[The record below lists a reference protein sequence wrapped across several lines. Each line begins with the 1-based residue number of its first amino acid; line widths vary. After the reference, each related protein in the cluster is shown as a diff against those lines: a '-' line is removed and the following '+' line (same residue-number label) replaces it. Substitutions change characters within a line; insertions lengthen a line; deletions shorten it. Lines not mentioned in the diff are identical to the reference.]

1 MTKGLDQIL
10 SRLTELQVKA
20 PKAAR
25 AAVKEGADKVEE
37 ILKVN
42 TPVYFILDDVHAK
55 DDTRVTSFKGGDHGL
70 ISKDIG
76 YSRATGWRIHFPD
89 DGTKYQKS
97 QGFEE
102 RTINEATPIVKEIYA
117 TKVKEG
123 LGL

>member
-1 MTKGLDQIL
+1 MTKGIYQIL
-10 SRLTELQVKA
+10 SRLTELQAKA

-25 AAVKEGADKVEE
+25 LAVKEAADETE
-37 ILKVN
+37 QILKKN
-42 TPVYFILDDVHAK
+42 TPVYYILDNVHAK
-55 DDTRVTSFKGGDHGL
+55 DDTRVSSFKGGDHGL

-76 YSRATGWRIHFPD
+76 YGRATGWRIHFPD
-89 DGTKYQKS
+89 DGTKYQKG

-102 RTINEATPIVKEIYA
+102 KTINEATPIVKEIYA

>member
-1 MTKGLDQIL
+1 MTKGIDQIL
-10 SRLTELQVKA
+10 SRLTELQAKA

-25 AAVKEGADKVEE
+25 LAVKEAADETE
-37 ILKVN
+37 QILKKN
-42 TPVYFILDDVHAK
+42 TPVYYILDNVHAK
-55 DDTRVTSFKGGDHGL
+55 DDTRVSSFKGSDHGL

-76 YSRATGWRIHFPD
+76 YGRATGWRIHFPD
-89 DGTKYQKS
+89 DGTKYQKG

-102 RTINEATPIVKEIYA
+102 KTINEATPIVKEIYA

>member
-1 MTKGLDQIL
+1 MTKGIDQIL
-10 SRLTELQVKA
+10 SRLTELQAKA

-25 AAVKEGADKVEE
+25 LAVKEAADETE
-37 ILKVN
+37 QILKKN
-42 TPVYFILDDVHAK
+42 TPVYYILDGAHAK
-55 DDTRVTSFKGGDHGL
+55 DDTRVSSFKGGDHGL

-76 YSRATGWRIHFPD
+76 YGRATGWRIHFPD
-89 DGTKYQKS
+89 DGTKYQKG

-102 RTINEATPIVKEIYA
+102 KTINEATPIVKEIYA

>member
-10 SRLTELQVKA
+10 SRLTELQVRA
-20 PKAAR
+20 PRAAR
-25 AAVKEGADKVEE
+25 QAVKEAADETE
-37 ILKVN
+37 QILKKN
-42 TPVYFILDDVHAK
+42 TPVYFILDEVHAK
-55 DDTRVTSFKGGDHGL
+55 DDTKVTGFKGGDHGL

-76 YSRATGWRIHFPD
+76 YGRATGWRIHFPD

-102 RTINEATPIVKEIYA
+102 KTINEATPIVKEIYA

>member
-25 AAVKEGADKVEE
+25 LAVKEAADETE
-37 ILKVN
+37 QILKKN
-42 TPVYFILDDVHAK
+42 TPVYYILDNVHAK
-55 DDTRVTSFKGGDHGL
+55 DDTRVSSFKGGDHGL

-76 YSRATGWRIHFPD
+76 YGRATGWRIHFPD

-102 RTINEATPIVKEIYA
+102 KTINEATPIVKEIYA

>member
-10 SRLTELQVKA
+10 SRLTELQAKA

-25 AAVKEGADKVEE
+25 AAVKEGADEVEK

-42 TPVYFILDDVHAK
+42 TPVYFVHAK
-55 DDTRVTSFKGGDHGL
+55 DDTRVTGFKGGDHGL

-76 YSRATGWRIHFPD
+76 YGRATGWRIHFPD
-89 DGTKYQKS
+89 DGTKYQRG

-117 TKVKEG
+117 SKVKEG

>member
-10 SRLTELQVKA
+10 SRLTELQAKA

-25 AAVKEGADKVEE
+25 AAVKEGADEVEK

-42 TPVYFILDDVHAK
+42 TPVYFVMDNVHAK
-55 DDTRVTSFKGGDHGL
+55 DDTRVTGFKGGDHGL

-76 YSRATGWRIHFPD
+76 YGPATGWRIHFPD
-89 DGTKYQKS
+89 DGTKYQRG

-117 TKVKEG
+117 SKVKEG

>member
-10 SRLTELQVKA
+10 SRLNELQVKA

-25 AAVKEGADKVEE
+25 AAVGEGADEVEK

-42 TPVYFILDDVHAK
+42 TPVYFVLDGVHVK
-55 DDTRVTSFKGGDHGL
+55 DFKGGDHGL

-76 YSRATGWRIHFPD
+76 FGRATGWRIHFPD
-89 DGTKYQKS
+89 DGTKYQKA

-102 RTINEATPIVKEIYA
+102 KTINEATPIVKEIYA

>member
-10 SRLTELQVKA
+10 SRLNELQVKA

-25 AAVKEGADKVEE
+25 AAVGEAADEVEK

-42 TPVYFILDDVHAK
+42 TPEYYVLKEKHAR
-55 DDTRVTSFKGGDHGL
+55 DDTMVTGFKGADHGL
-70 ISKDIG
+70 ISKEIG
-76 YSRATGWRIHFPD
+76 YGRVTGWRIHFPD
-89 DGTKYQKS
+89 GGTKYQKE

>member
-10 SRLTELQVKA
+10 SRLTELQVKVQ
-20 PKAAR
+20 KAAR
-25 AAVKEGADKVEE
+25 AAVKEAADETE
-37 ILKVN
+37 QILKQN
-42 TPVYFILDDVHAK
+42 TPVYYVLDDVHAK
-55 DDTRVTSFKGGDHGL
+55 DDTRVTGFKGGDHGL

-76 YSRATGWRIHFPD
+76 YGRATGWRIHFPD
-89 DGTKYQKS
+89 DGTKYQKA

-102 RTINEATPIVKEIYA
+102 RTINEATPIGKEIYA

>member
-10 SRLTELQVKA
+10 SRLTELQARA

-37 ILKVN
+37 ILKIN

-76 YSRATGWRIHFPD
+76 YGRATGWRIHFPD
-89 DGTKYQKS
+89 DGTKSQRG

-102 RTINEATPIVKEIYA
+102 KTINEATPIVKEIYA
-117 TKVKEG
+117 SKVKEG

>member
-25 AAVKEGADKVEE
+25 AAVKEAADETE
-37 ILKVN
+37 QILKRN
-42 TPVYFILDDVHAK
+42 TPVYFVMDNVHAK
-55 DDTRVTSFKGGDHGL
+55 DDTKVTGFKGGDHGL

-76 YSRATGWRIHFPD
+76 FGRATGWRIHFPD
-89 DGTKYQKS
+89 DGTKYQKA

-102 RTINEATPIVKEIYA
+102 KQLMKQHQLLRKYTQLK
-117 TKVKEG
+117 
-123 LGL
+123 

>member
-10 SRLTELQVKA
+10 SRLNELQVKA

-25 AAVKEGADKVEE
+25 AAVKEGADEVEK

-42 TPVYFILDDVHAK
+42 TPIYFVMDNVHAK

-76 YSRATGWRIHFPD
+76 YGRATGWRIHFPD
-89 DGTKYQKS
+89 DGTKYQRG

-102 RTINEATPIVKEIYA
+102 KTINEATPIVKEIYA

>member
-10 SRLTELQVKA
+10 SRLTELQAKA

-25 AAVKEGADKVEE
+25 LAVKEAADETE
-37 ILKVN
+37 QILKRN
-42 TPVYFILDDVHAK
+42 TPVYFILDEVHAK
-55 DDTRVTSFKGGDHGL
+55 DDTRVTGFKGADHGL
-70 ISKDIG
+70 IS
-76 YSRATGWRIHFPD
+76 WRIHFPD
-89 DGTKYQKS
+89 DGTKYQKA

-102 RTINEATPIVKEIYA
+102 KTINEATPIVKEIYA